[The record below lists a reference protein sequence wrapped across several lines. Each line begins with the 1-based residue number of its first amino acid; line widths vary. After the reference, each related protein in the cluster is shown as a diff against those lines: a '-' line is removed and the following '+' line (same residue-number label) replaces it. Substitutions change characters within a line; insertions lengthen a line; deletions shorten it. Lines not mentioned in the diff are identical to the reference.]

1 MTISLDAST
10 RPLDV
15 LAGLGIIQEQPLVV
29 QWIGHK
35 PPKFEIEVRSSRGTI
50 GVRRSGKILPETLL
64 KPYLTIKANYYK
76 LIKSTF
82 TAKYNRKEVRYEKA
96 C

>member
-1 MTISLDAST
+1 RRVRVRRVASLPAVGKSVLNPKILGT
-10 RPLDV
+10 SVPLD
-15 LAGLGIIQEQPLVV
+15 LALSPVPI
-29 QWIGHK
+29 
-35 PPKFEIEVRSSRGTI
+35 
-50 GVRRSGKILPETLL
+50 RRSRANF
-64 KPYLTIKANYYK
+64 LTIKANYYK